1 MDEIEQISP
10 VTKSRH
16 AEMKRKEMTR
26 DQPQASPCPTC
37 GAKSSNLIG

>member
-1 MDEIEQISP
+1 MAKIEQISP

-26 DQPQASPCPTC
+26 DQAQRHLVPPVVLTLQT
-37 GAKSSNLIG
+37 